1 MAQPMLSADQ
11 TKKAIA
17 ALLKYVGK
25 EAQESK
31 ALFDDDEMLCL
42 VRLSSV
48 KSINV
53 LIYRHVLV

>member
-1 MAQPMLSADQ
+1 MAQPTLSAEQ
-11 TKKAIA
+11 TRKAIT

-42 VRLSSV
+42 VRHATAEPSPCLHGYA
-48 KSINV
+48 K
-53 LIYRHVLV
+53 Y